1 MCEVTE
7 KIERRGE
14 QIGEQRGREAKAR
27 DTARNLSQMGMSL
40 EKIAQAAE
48 QKAGDYCM
56 FGHNGCFHLR
66 RSGRNYMGSTQQK
79 TGCG

>member
-1 MCEVTE
+1 MSKRVRFLKEEEGGRKAMCEVT
-7 KIERRGE
+7 
-14 QIGEQRGREAKAR
+14 
-27 DTARNLSQMGMSL
+27 

-56 FGHNGCFHLR
+56 FGHNGCCHLR

>member
-14 QIGEQRGREAKAR
+14 QIGEQRGRE
-27 DTARNLSQMGMSL
+27 
-40 EKIAQAAE
+40 KIAQAAE

-56 FGHNGCFHLR
+56 FGHNGCCHLR